1 MVLAKAG
8 PSQAMNR
15 LIDTFFNTAIMWQ
28 YLPKILEGMVVTI
41 WLALL
46 VVASGILL
54 GFALALVR
62 SLRWRAVNLLIV
74 LYADV
79 FRAVPA
85 LVILIIIYF
94 ALPTIGVRLSGFVS
108 AWLGLALVLSAF
120 AEEIFWAGILSV
132 PHGQWEA
139 ARATGLSVAQALR
152 HVVLPQ
158 ALRITI
164 APLTNRAIVITK
176 NTALASVVAVGEI
189 LYQAQAGYSF
199 SYNPSP
205 LTLGAIAYLILFI
218 PLVWFGRW
226 VESRFAGKL
235 VGVK

>member
-1 MVLAKAG
+1 V
-8 PSQAMNR
+8 SR
-15 LIDTFFNTAIMWQ
+15 LLDTFFNVEVMRQ
-28 YLPKILEGMVVTI
+28 YLPNVIEGMGVTVMLAAAVVLTGT
-41 WLALL
+41 A
-46 VVASGILL
+46 L
-54 GFALALVR
+54 GFVLAVVR
-62 SLRWRAVNLLIV
+62 SLRIAPLNALIV
-74 LYADV
+74 VFADV

-94 ALPTIGVRLSGFVS
+94 ALPTVGIRFSGFAS
-108 AWLGLALVLSAF
+108 AWLGLSLVLAAF
-120 AEEIFWAGILSV
+120 AEEIVWAGILSV
-132 PHGQWEA
+132 PRGQWEA
-139 ARATGLSVAQALR
+139 ARATGLGFR
-152 HVVLPQ
+152 NTMRYVVLPQ
-158 ALRITI
+158 AARLTV

-226 VESRFAGKL
+226 VEGRTAWKR
-235 VGVK
+235 

>member
-1 MVLAKAG
+1 VSGLVE
-8 PSQAMNR
+8 
-15 LIDTFFNTAIMWQ
+15 TFFNVEVMRQ
-28 YLPKILEGMVVTI
+28 YLPNVIEGMGVTVMLAAAVVLTGT
-41 WLALL
+41 A
-46 VVASGILL
+46 L
-54 GFALALVR
+54 GFVLAVLR
-62 SLRWRAVNLLIV
+62 SLRIAPLNALIIV
-74 LYADV
+74 FADV

-94 ALPTIGVRLSGFVS
+94 ALPTVGIRFSGFAS
-108 AWLGLALVLSAF
+108 AWLGLSLVLAAF
-120 AEEIFWAGILSV
+120 AEEIVWAGILSV
-132 PHGQWEA
+132 PRGQWEA
-139 ARATGLSVAQALR
+139 ARATGLGFR
-152 HVVLPQ
+152 NTMRYVVLPQ
-158 ALRITI
+158 AARLTV

-226 VESRFAGKL
+226 VEGRAAWKR
-235 VGVK
+235 